1 MSENA
6 SDYSDESEEIRW
18 NIKQKKNTN
27 NEINLVQNVGN
38 ILKNK
43 YISLKKKKLIKAGKK
58 LDHINNII
66 KKLIK

>member
-58 LDHINNII
+58 LAILII
-66 KKLIK
+66 L

>member
-43 YISLKKKKLIKAGKK
+43 YISLKTKKLIKAGKN